1 MGYEIVATGNFRN
14 RGQKPEDGNFVTSS
28 TSLPTYCQRQVVL
41 FSWFAAYVVE
51 DKPMRFFSL
60 LFLIAKEYLEEEA
73 FDVVIMLEEV
83 VIDDITSTILN
94 CHKNVTTLRDQLHSM
109 TCPRALLNLE

>member
-1 MGYEIVATGNFRN
+1 MV
-14 RGQKPEDGNFVTSS
+14 
-28 TSLPTYCQRQVVL
+28 
-41 FSWFAAYVVE
+41 
-51 DKPMRFFSL
+51 FFIAFPYLQGIL
-60 LFLIAKEYLEEEA
+60 LDEEEA

-83 VIDDITSTILN
+83 VSDDILN